1 MSKTMRKRRQVM
13 KAKMGKA
20 IANVLRKI
28 VSEETL
34 TSILLVLGDWIVGL
48 SSNKLDNKVWAQVKK
63 ALAKK

>member
-1 MSKTMRKRRQVM
+1 M
-13 KAKMGKA
+13 KEKMGKA

-34 TSILLVLGDWIVGL
+34 TSILLVVGDWIVGL